1 MKANIKISVH
11 QKDLNAKKQRVQL
24 VSYFF
29 QSITKKFKLKKFRG
43 RKKMCDSSPQM
54 ILGARVNRR
63 VYFAEYADWG
73 YQSPVFD
80 LLPSVYA
87 DKRKNIAV
95 KVSM

>member
-1 MKANIKISVH
+1 
-11 QKDLNAKKQRVQL
+11 
-24 VSYFF
+24 
-29 QSITKKFKLKKFRG
+29 
-43 RKKMCDSSPQM
+43 MCDSSPQM